1 MSEIIHNQLFLGN
14 VLNVNRLPWLNQ
26 KNIQTIVCVANKE
39 DVTIREEIR
48 SCKTVHQFE
57 LVDNLTQELDF
68 DSVICVIE
76 DALKQGAVLSEGR
89 MPSTTNSEGGFAT
102 GGVLVNCA
110 VGLSR
115 SPAFVIAYLMK
126 TKKMSLNE
134 AYQTVKRAR
143 PKINPNSSF
152 MRQLQE
158 YEVFLATTR

>member
-1 MSEIIHNQLFLGN
+1 MSEIIPNQLFLGN

-57 LVDNLTQELDF
+57 LTDNLTQKLDF
-68 DSVICVIE
+68 DSVIIVIE
-76 DALKQGAVLSEGR
+76 NGLKQGA
-89 MPSTTNSEGGFAT
+89 
-102 GGVLVNCA
+102 VLVNCA

-115 SPAFVIAYLMK
+115 SPSFVIAYLMK

-134 AYQTVKRAR
+134 AYHMVKRAR

-152 MRQLQE
+152 MQQLQE
-158 YEVFLATTR
+158 YETYLITN

>member
-1 MSEIIHNQLFLGN
+1 MMSEIIPNQLFLGN
-14 VLNVNRLPWLNQ
+14 VLHVNRLQWLNQ
-26 KNIQTIVCVANKE
+26 KNIQTIVCVASKE

-57 LVDNLTQELDF
+57 LVDNLTQKLDF
-68 DSVICVIE
+68 DSVITVIE
-76 DALKQGAVLSEGR
+76 DALKQGA
-89 MPSTTNSEGGFAT
+89 
-102 GGVLVNCA
+102 VLVNCA

-115 SPAFVIAYLMK
+115 SPTFVIAYLMK

-134 AYQTVKRAR
+134 AYHMVKRAR

-158 YEVFLATTR
+158 YEVNLASKNTITN

>member
-1 MSEIIHNQLFLGN
+1 MSEIIPKQLFLGN
-14 VLNVNRLPWLNQ
+14 VLNVNRLSWLNQ

-68 DSVICVIE
+68 DSVIALIE
-76 DALKQGAVLSEGR
+76 DALKQGA
-89 MPSTTNSEGGFAT
+89 
-102 GGVLVNCA
+102 VLVNCA

-126 TKKMSLNE
+126 TKKMSLNM

-143 PKINPNSSF
+143 PKINPNGSF

-158 YEVFLATTR
+158 YEVYLMSVQ

>member
-1 MSEIIHNQLFLGN
+1 MSEIIPNQLFLGN
-14 VLNVNRLPWLNQ
+14 VLNVNRLSWLNQ

-68 DSVICVIE
+68 DSVIALIE
-76 DALKQGAVLSEGR
+76 YSLKQGA
-89 MPSTTNSEGGFAT
+89 
-102 GGVLVNCA
+102 VLVNCA

-134 AYQTVKRAR
+134 AYQTVKRTR
-143 PKINPNSSF
+143 QKINPNSSF
-152 MRQLQE
+152 MKQLQE
-158 YEVFLATTR
+158 YEVYLMSVQ

>member
-1 MSEIIHNQLFLGN
+1 MMSEIIPNQLFLGN
-14 VLNVNRLPWLNQ
+14 VLNVNRLQWLNQ
-26 KNIQTIVCVANKE
+26 KNIQTIVCVASKE
-39 DVTIREEIR
+39 DVTIREEVR

-57 LVDNLTQELDF
+57 LVDNLTQKLDF
-68 DSVICVIE
+68 ESLITVIE
-76 DALKQGAVLSEGR
+76 DALKQGA
-89 MPSTTNSEGGFAT
+89 
-102 GGVLVNCA
+102 VLVNCA

-126 TKKMSLNE
+126 TNKISLNE

-158 YEVFLATTR
+158 YEITITN